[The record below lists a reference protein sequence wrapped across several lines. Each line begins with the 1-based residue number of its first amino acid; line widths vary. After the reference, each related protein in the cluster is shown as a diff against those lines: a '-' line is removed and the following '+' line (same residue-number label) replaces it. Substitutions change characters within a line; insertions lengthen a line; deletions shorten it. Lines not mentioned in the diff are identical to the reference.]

1 MNPPEQTETEEPEIN
16 PRTGLP
22 YKQSAKLRA
31 QKLKWRNANRELVN
45 KHTRAYQERNKAEV
59 YKRQVEYMRRNRERH
74 RYLLELFN
82 EALQKIEWMFK
93 TT

>member
-1 MNPPEQTETEEPEIN
+1 MIYTLNLNIIMNLPEEPEIN

-45 KHTRAYQERNKAEV
+45 KHTRAYQKRNPEIYYRNHKAYLQRLREERL
-59 YKRQVEYMRRNRERH
+59 YFY
-74 RYLLELFN
+74 ELFG
-82 EALQKIEWMFK
+82 EALAMID
-93 TT
+93 